1 MFKCNKNYVR
11 VSSIDTSY
19 EPTTFVVEYPENKLP
34 ELFVVGASN
43 KCDCVVVT
51 SDLYDLFNQ
60 QRIENLGVDV
70 ARDFLARYLP
80 SNSVYSDAISKLSDD
95 AILESIKPRNIQTY
109 SDLMQWSQW
118 LQMRI
123 DQGLAP
129 EDTDEDNSEDTHEDN
144 SSDTH
149 VENSANEPIVNS

>member
-1 MFKCNKNYVR
+1 MFKSNKNFVR
-11 VSSIDTSY
+11 VEKINSSY
-19 EPTTFVVEYPENKLP
+19 EPSTFVVEYPENKLP
-34 ELFVVGASN
+34 ELLVIGASN

-80 SNSVYSDAISKLSDD
+80 SNSAISDAISKLSDD

-109 SDLMQWSQW
+109 SDLMDWSKW

-123 DQGLAP
+123 EQGLAP
-129 EDTDEDNSEDTHEDN
+129 EDTPVDNPADVPVDN
-144 SSDTH
+144 PAD
-149 VENSANEPIVNS
+149 VPVDNPKNE